1 MAEADPTRPVRVAIE
16 MSHLFTKEF
25 IRYALD
31 AAVDSAVE
39 KAWVSTYPEQKRKHI
54 DDMKSLRRC
63 IEVIE
68 SLPEADILCAP
79 ELDWES

>member
-1 MAEADPTRPVRVAIE
+1 

-31 AAVDSAVE
+31 AAVDTAVE
-39 KAWVSTYPEQKRKHI
+39 KACFSHYTEQKKKHI

-79 ELDWES
+79 QMDLE